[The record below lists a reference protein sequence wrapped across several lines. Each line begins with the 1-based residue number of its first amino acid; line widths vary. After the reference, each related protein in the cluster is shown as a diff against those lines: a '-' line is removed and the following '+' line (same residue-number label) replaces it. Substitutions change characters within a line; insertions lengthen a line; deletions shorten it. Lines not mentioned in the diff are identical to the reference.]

1 MVTVLIGLICQPG
14 VASADFLLS
23 SLGFNWTNNP
33 PEPGPIDRIDTY
45 ILAGNITFSAA
56 LVGGNAGTVNLT
68 NGSFT
73 GSVINNNL
81 SRATSATPFTG
92 TMNWDY
98 NFAGTYSGAPFTL
111 GINYYIGGVFK
122 ISETYTYN
130 GSGVWTGAPSGSPV
144 PIPGSLLLL
153 GTGLVGLVL
162 VSWGR
167 QKDKET

>member
-33 PEPGPIDRIDTY
+33 PAPGPIDRIDTY
-45 ILAGNITFSAA
+45 ILAGGLTFSTA
-56 LVGGNAGTVNLT
+56 LVGVNAGTVGFSNA
-68 NGSFT
+68 NFT
-73 GSVINNNL
+73 GSVINGTL
-81 SRATSATPFTG
+81 SRATSATDFTG
-92 TMNWDY
+92 TMTWNY
-98 NFAGTYSGAPFTL
+98 NFAGAYSGAPFTL
-111 GINYYIGGVFK
+111 GINYYNNGTFV

-130 GSGVWTGAPSGSPV
+130 GSGSWTGGSSGSPV

-162 VSWGR
+162 VSRRR